1 MKFKIGDLIILSEEG
16 RIFFKGSY
24 ERMGKKIPKEVLKV
38 VDIRPIRVKHW
49 LDKKKYGRDGIRID
63 NHFFRLATEKEIKI
77 HKIKKTF
84 KLNGIK
90 ENSEELKK

>member
-1 MKFKIGDLIILSEEG
+1 MDFKMDDLIILSEEG
-16 RIFFKGSY
+16 RKFVKGSY

-38 VDIRPIRVKHW
+38 VDIRPIRVKKW
-49 LDKKKYGRDGIRID
+49 LDEKNYGRDGSRID

-84 KLNGIK
+84 KLNSIK
-90 ENSEELKK
+90 K